1 MWKSYLTFL
10 AALKFV
16 PDWFV
21 TDIFS
26 NDDIDFNDIDPDIV
40 TLFSDDVGFV
50 NIDLSNN
57 INLDGVGDPA
67 NVVLAR
73 FIAWRN
79 RIKQHKACEKK

>member
-1 MWKSYLTFL
+1 M
-10 AALKFV
+10 
-16 PDWFV
+16 
-21 TDIFS
+21 
-26 NDDIDFNDIDPDIV
+26 DPDIV

-57 INLDGVGDPA
+57 INLDGEGDPA

-79 RIKQHKACEKK
+79 RIKQLKACEKR